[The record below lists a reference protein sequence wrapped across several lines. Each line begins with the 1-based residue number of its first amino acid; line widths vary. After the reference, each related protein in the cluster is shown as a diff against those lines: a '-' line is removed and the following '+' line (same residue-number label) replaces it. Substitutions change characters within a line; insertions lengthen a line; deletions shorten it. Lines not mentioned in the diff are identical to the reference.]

1 MALAIDDR
9 KGNGALW
16 NSIDWE
22 KARRI
27 VNRLQTR
34 IVKAVKAE
42 DKQKVRSL
50 QRLLARSFS
59 GKLIAVKRVSENRGK
74 RTAGVDGKLID
85 TPAKKRSKEPAA
97 GRLTALYQCLTPVR

>member
-9 KGNGALW
+9 KSNGALW

-34 IVKAVKAE
+34 IVKAVKAK
-42 DKQKVRSL
+42 DKDVVTSKLDPMLIHMIRIGKTILRNVL
-50 QRLLARSFS
+50 KNLLPGA
-59 GKLIAVKRVSENRGK
+59 
-74 RTAGVDGKLID
+74 
-85 TPAKKRSKEPAA
+85 
-97 GRLTALYQCLTPVR
+97 

>member
-34 IVKAVKAE
+34 IVKAVKA
-42 DKQKVRSL
+42 KS
-50 QRLLARSFS
+50 
-59 GKLIAVKRVSENRGK
+59 
-74 RTAGVDGKLID
+74 
-85 TPAKKRSKEPAA
+85 AA
-97 GRLTALYQCLTPVR
+97 GCLTAPFQCLSPVR